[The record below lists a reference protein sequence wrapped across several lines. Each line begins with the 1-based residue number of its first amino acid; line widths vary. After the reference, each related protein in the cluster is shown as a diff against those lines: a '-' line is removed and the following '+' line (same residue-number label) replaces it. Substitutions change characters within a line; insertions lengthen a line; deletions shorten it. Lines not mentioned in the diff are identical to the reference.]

1 MKLNFSVFASKILSK
16 EKDSKCSEANII
28 IRFRRGFAAYRT
40 EEVSARY
47 TDGCID

>member
-40 EEVSARY
+40 EEVRAR
-47 TDGCID
+47 